1 MDQIVFLFIILG
13 ITTAS
18 TNVIPSTQAIPSE
31 VIDPPATDKT
41 IFVDADNGNDDNDGL
56 SEAAAV
62 KTLKNAGN
70 IASSKTK
77 ILIRNG
83 VYKNNNYGA
92 GVNNGAAMAIKDKTD
107 ILVTAYPGESPV
119 VQFDGAAGITMNNV
133 SRVEISG
140 LEVIGPNSEI
150 SLQEAQADRL
160 IKSKKFLGR
169 GIVAWSGNHIN
180 IHDNKVHH
188 CPHSGI
194 RVDKGDYIAITDN
207 EVHSNTWYGSSAE
220 SAIVIAEATNIDDND
235 GAKIFLLR
243 NIVYDNQN
251 FIPFYNA
258 NGEESEGHG
267 RPDYGT
273 AAQTY
278 IIDGSGVY
286 VTRNKDTYHHG
297 RMLLNHNKA
306 FRNGI
311 NGLVVHK
318 TDRAQVVGNVIWD
331 NGKVPKTKPESR
343 QPYAGLTL
351 NHAVGVAVRENF
363 VKTELKEDYA
373 YVAVSGSSIV
383 GDNSGDN
390 WNCKVSAQAG
400 TGYGKIKEPFQAF
413 VSTATWTQCLEA
425 QTI

>member
-1 MDQIVFLFIILG
+1 VF
-13 ITTAS
+13 
-18 TNVIPSTQAIPSE
+18 PSSQAIPSE
-31 VIDPPATDKT
+31 VIDPPSTDIT
-41 IFVDADNGNDDNDGL
+41 IYVDAQNGDDNNDGL
-56 SEAAAV
+56 SEEAAL

-70 IASSKTK
+70 TAKSRTK

-83 VYKNNNYGA
+83 VYNNKNYGS

-119 VQFDGAAGITMNNV
+119 LEFDGAAGITMHNV
-133 SRVEISG
+133 SRIEISG
-140 LEVIGPNSEI
+140 LEIIGPNNDITLE
-150 SLQEAQADRL
+150 QAQADRL

-169 GIVAWSGNHIN
+169 GVVAWSGNHIS

-194 RVDKGDYIAITDN
+194 RVDKGDYIAILDN

-220 SAIVIAEATNIDDND
+220 SAIVIAEATNIDQND

-243 NIVYDNQN
+243 NTVYDNQN

-273 AAQTY
+273 ADQTY

-306 FRNGI
+306 YRNGI

-351 NHAVGVAVRENF
+351 NNAVGVAVRENF

-390 WNCKVSAQAG
+390 WNCKVAAQAG
-400 TGYGKIKEPFQAF
+400 TGFGKIHNSFQSF
-413 VSTATWTQCLEA
+413 VSTATWTQCVEA
-425 QTI
+425 KDEQMSTCFKKIVKL